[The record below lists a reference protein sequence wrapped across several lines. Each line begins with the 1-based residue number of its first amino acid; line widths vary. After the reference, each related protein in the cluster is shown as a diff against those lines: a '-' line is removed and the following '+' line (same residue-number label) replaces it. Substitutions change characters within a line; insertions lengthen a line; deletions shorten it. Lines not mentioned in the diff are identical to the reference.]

1 MQGSEKLLNWKY
13 LTFVGLQTLNYMLFY
28 VSYPVIP
35 KYAVSIGFDLA
46 HAGVLAGA
54 FAVAALF
61 ARPAAGYCNDH
72 AGRKQIMIAAF
83 VICGLSTLALSLTD
97 KHWILLILRLAYG
110 AAFSF
115 SSTMLVS
122 CATDYIPESRIA
134 EGIGYV
140 GLGISLASAVGMP
153 IGLKLASD
161 LGMKRLFMVMGVLN
175 ILSAAVVIF
184 VPVVRNEK
192 PADRERFS
200 VTGLFELRV
209 LIYSVLVLPFSFSV
223 GFVNSFFALTAE
235 SRNIAGYSVFFSIVA
250 VAMMLVK
257 PLSGKAQDR
266 WGLSAVLIPA
276 FILSALAAG
285 IIAVSHT
292 LALMIIAALCQAAG
306 QGSGQP
312 ALQAKSVSSIEHAR
326 RGVALS
332 TFYLGVDLGTGIGN
346 IAGSRIASAFGYE
359 GAYLFCSAM
368 LILGL
373 VIYLVHEAISR
384 RRAAG
389 DGGEKLPA

>member
-1 MQGSEKLLNWKY
+1 MQGSDKLFNWKY
-13 LTFVGLQTLNYMLFY
+13 LAFAGLQTLNYMLFY

-35 KYAVSIGFDLA
+35 KYAVSIGLDLA
-46 HAGVLAGA
+46 HAGILAGA

-61 ARPAAGYCNDH
+61 ARPVAGYCNDH
-72 AGRKQIMIAAF
+72 AGRKHIMIAAF
-83 VICGLSTLALSLTD
+83 IVCGLSTFALSLTES
-97 KHWILLILRLAYG
+97 HGLLLLLRLAYG

-115 SSTMLVS
+115 ASTLVVS
-122 CATDYIPESRIA
+122 CATDYIPESKMA

-153 IGLKLASD
+153 VGLKLAAD
-161 LGMKRLFMVMGVLN
+161 IGMKKLFLIMGVIN
-175 ILSAAVVIF
+175 VVSAAVVMF
-184 VPVVRNEK
+184 VPVVKAEK
-192 PADRERFS
+192 PSVKEPFS
-200 VTGLFELRV
+200 VSGFFEKRV
-209 LIYSVLVLPFSFSV
+209 FIYAALVLPFSFSV
-223 GFVNSFFALTAE
+223 GFVNSFYALTAE
-235 SRNIAGYSVFFSIVA
+235 SRHIAGYSVFFSIVA
-250 VAMMLVK
+250 VIMMLVK

-276 FILSALAAG
+276 FILSAMATG

-292 LALMIIAALCQAAG
+292 LALMIVAAFCEAAG

-312 ALQAKSVSSIEHAR
+312 ALQAKCVSSIEHAR

-346 IAGSRIASAFGYE
+346 IAGSRIAAAFGYE

-368 LILGL
+368 LMLGL
-373 VIYLVHEAISR
+373 IVYLSHEATCR
-384 RRAAG
+384 RRQ
-389 DGGEKLPA
+389 DQ